1 MPVITLPDGSQ
12 RTFENPVSVHEVAAD
27 IGPGLAKA
35 ALAGVVD
42 GREVDT
48 SHTIED
54 DASLAI
60 ITDRDDAGLEI
71 IRHSTAHLLA
81 MATQEL
87 FPGVQ
92 VTIGPVIED
101 GFYYDFATGH
111 KFTPEDLEKIEQ
123 RMADIA
129 ARDLPVERVVTSR
142 EKAIELFRNMG
153 ENYKVQ
159 IIQDLT
165 GKKYCGC

>member
-1 MPVITLPDGSQ
+1 MPVITLPDGS
-12 RTFENPVSVHEVAAD
+12 RRSFDNPISVHDVAAD

-48 SHTIED
+48 SHLIEN

-60 ITDRDDAGLEI
+60 VTERDDAGLEV

-81 MATQEL
+81 MATQEM

-92 VTIGPVIED
+92 VTIGPVIQD
-101 GFYYDFATGH
+101 GFFYDFATGK
-111 KFTPEDLEKIEQ
+111 KFSPEDLEKIEQ
-123 RMADIA
+123 RMEELVAQ
-129 ARDLPVERVVTSR
+129 DLQIQRVVTSR
-142 EKAIELFRNMG
+142 
-153 ENYKVQ
+153 
-159 IIQDLT
+159 
-165 GKKYCGC
+165 GKSDRTVS

>member
-12 RTFENPVSVHEVAAD
+12 RHFAHAVTVHDVAAD

-48 SHTIED
+48 SYSIED

-60 ITDRDDAGLEI
+60 ITERDDAGVEV

-81 MATQEL
+81 MAVQDL
-87 FPGVQ
+87 YPGTQ
-92 VTIGPVIED
+92 VTIGPVIDD
-101 GFYYDFATGH
+101 GFYYDFASEH
-111 KFTPEDLEKIEQ
+111 HFTPDDLPKIEQ
-123 RMADIA
+123 RMAEIVA
-129 ARDLPVERVVTSR
+129 ADLPVS
-142 EKAIELFRNMG
+142 AS
-153 ENYKVQ
+153 
-159 IIQDLT
+159 
-165 GKKYCGC
+165 

>member
-1 MPVITLPDGSQ
+1 MPVITLPDGSE
-12 RTFENPVSVHEVAAD
+12 RSFANPVTVHEVATD

-42 GREVDT
+42 DREVDT
-48 SHTIED
+48 AFVMEQ
-54 DASLAI
+54 DAKLAI
-60 ITDRDDAGLEI
+60 ITDRDDAGLEV

-101 GFYYDFATGH
+101 GFFYDFATGH
-111 KFTPEDLEKIEQ
+111 RFTPEDLEKIEK
-123 RMADIA
+123 RMEEI
-129 ARDLPVERVVTSR
+129 V
-142 EKAIELFRNMG
+142 
-153 ENYKVQ
+153 
-159 IIQDLT
+159 
-165 GKKYCGC
+165 